1 MSPVYPGYR
10 ARLPFRFT
18 GVIERIRL
26 HLGDAAERTT
36 AELIEHHLQDY

>member
-18 GVIERIRL
+18 GRIERVDM
-26 HLGDAAERTT
+26 HLGETAEWTT
-36 AELIEHHLQDY
+36 AELVERHLQDY